1 MFSVWSTIWP
11 VFASCTGTVMLGTNN
26 PTAKMPRT
34 DRAPY
39 PAAIQRAIEI
49 QSVPTADGNGRGG
62 GHRSFSAA
70 IGSRLSPVRGRCHA
84 RDRFAAPR
92 QRIRTDHPTG
102 APSTGG
108 GSGGAM
114 TSLGGGAAAT
124 SSARRPSGRMSGVPQ
139 RLHDITVPNSDH
151 FQHVGQQTFM
161 TTAHSQQR
169 KAPSQASC
177 VDGAGTVTGSAQT
190 SCNPGFDRCVSRI
203 DDTNGPDDASSR
215 RRRRVRPAARGV
227 LICAHNAFAE
237 PEPIGVGSDHATTQP
252 AHIAVAVAV
261 GVAGARVSPC
271 RLRAELGHLRLSR
284 DGVGSRQCPVRERH
298 MPRTRSHAGRRSDV
312 VCGAGT
318 ADPVFTGELAG
329 PGSEPGALRRP
340 ARRMGV

>member
-1 MFSVWSTIWP
+1 
-11 VFASCTGTVMLGTNN
+11 
-26 PTAKMPRT
+26 
-34 DRAPY
+34 
-39 PAAIQRAIEI
+39 
-49 QSVPTADGNGRGG
+49 
-62 GHRSFSAA
+62 
-70 IGSRLSPVRGRCHA
+70 
-84 RDRFAAPR
+84 
-92 QRIRTDHPTG
+92 
-102 APSTGG
+102 
-108 GSGGAM
+108 M

-190 SCNPGFDRCVSRI
+190 SCNRGIDRRVSRI

-227 LICAHNAFAE
+227 LVCAHNAFAE
-237 PEPIGVGSDHATTQP
+237 LEPIAVGSDHPTTQLAP
-252 AHIAVAVAV
+252 ISIAVVVAV

-271 RLRAELGHLRLSR
+271 RLRAELGHLCLAR
-284 DGVGSRQCPVRERH
+284 DGVGSRQCPMRERYL
-298 MPRTRSHAGRRSDV
+298 PRPLAHAGLGSDV

-318 ADPVFTGELAG
+318 PDPVFTGELAG